1 MDMLSQKCAPACHPE
16 ALEGRRAQWPFSV
29 CLASVQASAHMLRVP
44 QHDTPLCYF
53 PINRFLK
60 FKSIILFLATFLSV
74 IVANAQL
81 YKNPKAPVEARVK
94 DLLGRMTLEE
104 KVGQMSMT
112 TLKNSVT
119 NPLAYGVCE
128 SPFVTINEI
137 ARLSI
142 AAKKYAR
149 EKTRLGIPPI
159 QIGECLHGQLASG
172 ATIFPQAIAL
182 GSTWNPALVK
192 QMATVIAY
200 EASSSGVD
208 QALSP
213 LFDLIRDPRFGRVEE
228 CYAEDPFLVSQMG
241 TAFVTGMQGDPTES
255 LLGIGKDKVM
265 CTAKHF
271 AAYSIPVAGINLAPA
286 SVGERELRSIFLPPF
301 QAAVQKANIYSVM
314 PAYNEIDGIPAHV
327 SNFLLNQVL
336 RKEWGFK
343 GYVFSDY
350 EGLKM
355 LYTFHKITP
364 NAEGAAIRGLNAGV
378 DLEAPEA
385 NVYDKLIG
393 LIKAGKVKEANID
406 TAVARILRVKFK
418 AGLFEKPLADTTKL
432 KERVHTPAHI
442 ALSQNI
448 AEESIILLKND
459 KQLLPLN
466 INSLKSLAVIGP
478 NANQVQYGDYSS
490 TRDSRSGTTVLNG
503 IKQFVGDKVKI
514 NYARGC
520 GTSGTD
526 KSGFDEAVD
535 VAKNSDAVVVV
546 LGTTSVVFSGIGWN
560 GHTPEGEPK
569 DPFTCGEGYDVTD
582 INPDGVQRELLQAIY
597 KTGKPVILVLVHG
610 RPWSINWE
618 KENIPAIL
626 EAWYPG
632 EKGGNAIANILFG
645 KVNPSGRLN
654 VSIPQSVGH
663 IPVFYNHVNTS
674 KGFYHNPGTP
684 DKPGQDYVFSS
695 SNVLYPFGYGLSYT
709 TFKYSNMQVSSPVF
723 GKDQQVTVSVD
734 VTNEGKVEGK
744 EVVQMYLGNKINSVT
759 TPVMELKGF
768 DKISL
773 KPGETQ
779 TVKFI
784 VKPEDIAIWNLDM
797 KQVTEPGTFDV
808 MIARSAEDVVLKKTL
823 EYKE

>member
-1 MDMLSQKCAPACHPE
+1 MKWS
-16 ALEGRRAQWPFSV
+16 
-29 CLASVQASAHMLRVP
+29 
-44 QHDTPLCYF
+44 LC
-53 PINRFLK
+53 I
-60 FKSIILFLATFLSV
+60 ATFFTITTV
-74 IVANAQL
+74 NAQV
-81 YKNPKAPVEARVK
+81 YKDPKAPVEVRVK

-104 KVGQMSMT
+104 KVGQMSMNS
-112 TLKNSVT
+112 LKGSLD
-119 NPLAYGVCE
+119 NPIAYGVCE
-128 SPFVTINEI
+128 SPFITINEI
-137 ARLSI
+137 ASLSVK
-142 AAKKYAR
+142 AKKYAR

-172 ATIFPQAIAL
+172 ATIFPQAIAQ
-182 GSTWNPALVK
+182 GSSWNPMLIR
-192 QMATVIAY
+192 QMGSVIAY

-228 CYAEDPFLVSQMG
+228 CYAEDPYLVSQMG
-241 TAFVTGMQGDPTES
+241 TAFVTGMQGDAKGS
-255 LLGIGKDKVM
+255 LIGLGKDKIM

-286 SVGERELRSIFLPPF
+286 SIGERELRSMFLVPF
-301 QAAVQKANIYSVM
+301 RDAVQKANIYSVM
-314 PAYNEIDGIPAHV
+314 PSYNEMDGVPAHA
-327 SNFLLNQVL
+327 NHFLLDQVL

-355 LYTFHKITP
+355 LYSFQHIAK
-364 NAEGAAIRGLNAGV
+364 NAEDAAPEALNAGV
-378 DLEAPEA
+378 DLEAPKPD
-385 NVYDKLIG
+385 VYAKLIE
-393 LIKAGKVKEANID
+393 LVKAGKVKEAQID
-406 TAVARILRVKFK
+406 TAVARILTAKFK
-418 AGLFEKPLADTTKL
+418 AGLFEKPLVDTLQL
-432 KERVHTPAHI
+432 KKRVHTPAHI
-442 ALSQNI
+442 ALSQQI

-466 INSLKSLAVIGP
+466 INTLKSLAVIGP

-490 TRDSRSGTTVLNG
+490 TRDNRSGTTILDG
-503 IKQFVGDKVKI
+503 IKELVGNKVRI
-514 NYARGC
+514 NYAKGS
-520 GTSGTD
+520 TLSGQN
-526 KSGFDEAVD
+526 KSGFAEAVTA
-535 VAKNSDAVVVV
+535 AKNSDAVVVV

-560 GHTPEGEPK
+560 GHAPESEPK

-582 INPDGVQRELLQAIY
+582 INPEGVQRELLLEIY

-610 RPWSINWE
+610 RPWNIGWE

-632 EKGGNAIANILFG
+632 EKGGTAVANILFG

-663 IPVFYNHVNTS
+663 IPVFYNHVNS
-674 KGFYHNPGTP
+674 NKGFYHNPGSP

-695 SNVLYPFGYGLSYT
+695 TDVLYPFGYGLSYT
-709 TFKYSNMQVSSPVF
+709 SFKYSNMLVSATSFNKNQEV
-723 GKDQQVTVSVD
+723 QVSVD
-734 VTNEGKVEGK
+734 VTNTGNVLGK
-744 EVVQMYLGNKINSVT
+744 EVVQMYLGNKVNSVT
-759 TPVMELKGF
+759 TPVMALKGF
-768 DKISL
+768 DKVSL
-773 KPGETQ
+773 KPGETK
-779 TVKFI
+779 TVKFT
-784 VKPEDIAIWNLDM
+784 VKPDDIAIWSTDM

>member
-1 MDMLSQKCAPACHPE
+1 MMQKKWSLVIAAI
-16 ALEGRRAQWPFSV
+16 FIINT
-29 CLASVQASAHMLRVP
+29 AS
-44 QHDTPLCYF
+44 
-53 PINRFLK
+53 
-60 FKSIILFLATFLSV
+60 
-74 IVANAQL
+74 AQL
-81 YKNPKAPVEARVK
+81 YKDAKAPVEVRVK

-104 KVGQMSMT
+104 KIGQMNMGS
-112 TLKNSVT
+112 LKGSLD
-119 NPLAYGVCE
+119 NPIAFGVCE
-128 SPFVTINEI
+128 SPFINVNEI
-137 ARLSI
+137 AALSVQ
-142 AAKKYAR
+142 AKKYAR

-172 ATIFPQAIAL
+172 ATIFPQAIAQ
-182 GSTWNPALVK
+182 GSSWNPALIK
-192 QMATVIAY
+192 QMGSVIAY

-228 CYAEDPFLVSQMG
+228 CYAEDPYLVSRLG
-241 TAFVTGMQGDPTES
+241 SAFVTGMQGDAGQS

-286 SVGERELRSIFLPPF
+286 SVGERELRSMFLVPF
-301 QAAVQKANIYSVM
+301 KDAVQKANIYSVM
-314 PAYNEIDGIPAHV
+314 PSYNEMDGIPAHV
-327 SNFLLNQVL
+327 NKFLLDQVL

-355 LYTFHKITP
+355 LYTFQHIAK
-364 NAEGAAIRGLNAGV
+364 NANDAAPKALNAGV
-378 DLEAPEA
+378 DLEAPSPD
-385 NVYDKLIG
+385 VYAKLID
-393 LIKAGKVKEANID
+393 LVKSGKVKEAQVD
-406 TAVARILRVKFK
+406 TAVTRILTAKFK
-418 AGLFEKPLADTTKL
+418 AGLFEKTLIDTLQLNK
-432 KERVHTPAHI
+432 RVHTPAHI
-442 ALSQNI
+442 ALSQQI

-466 INSLKSLAVIGP
+466 INTLKSLAVIGP

-490 TRDSRSGTTVLNG
+490 TRDSRSGTTILDG
-503 IKQFVGDKVKI
+503 IKQLAGNKIKI
-514 NYARGC
+514 NYAKGS
-520 GTSGTD
+520 TLSGHD
-526 KSGFDEAVD
+526 KSGFAAAVT
-535 VAKNSDAVVVV
+535 AAQNSDAVVVV

-560 GHTPEGEPK
+560 GHAPESEPK

-582 INPDGVQRELLQAIY
+582 INPEGVQRELLQEIY

-632 EKGGNAIANILFG
+632 EKGGAAVANILFG

-663 IPVFYNHVNTS
+663 IPVFYNHVVSN
-674 KGFYHNPGTP
+674 KGFYHNPGSP
-684 DKPGQDYVFSS
+684 DRPGQDYIFSS
-695 SNVLYPFGYGLSYT
+695 PGVLFPFGYGLSYT
-709 TFKYSNMQVSSPVF
+709 NFKYSNMKVSDTTFSKN
-723 GKDQQVTVSVD
+723 GSIQVSVD
-734 VTNEGKVEGK
+734 VTNIGSMQGK

-759 TPVMELKGF
+759 TPVMALKGF
-768 DKISL
+768 DKIGL
-773 KPGETQ
+773 KPGETR

-784 VKPEDIAIWNLDM
+784 IKPEDIAIWNADM
-797 KQVTEPGTFDV
+797 KQVVEPGTFDV

-823 EYKE
+823 EYRE